1 MIHSTSYAYL
11 YIYIYG
17 TPRPKDLPNS
27 MLLQTLLATF
37 ASKIVQRSVGRI
49 LDPD

>member
-1 MIHSTSYAYL
+1 MV
-11 YIYIYG
+11 
-17 TPRPKDLPNS
+17 PPPPKDLPNS
-27 MLLQTLLATF
+27 MLLQALLATF